1 MVRVIRSSLA
11 VLLPSVL
18 AACSSA
24 ETARLG
30 DLRLE
35 SGATLQDCRVTYRT
49 RGRLN
54 AERSNAVLVV
64 PWFQG
69 NSVQTALQVGPGKL
83 VDTSKF
89 FVILVDSLANGRASS
104 PSNSA
109 AQPGG
114 AFPAIT
120 IRDMVESQYQLV
132 TRTLGLRHL
141 HAVVGISMGGMQ
153 VFEWTI
159 AYPDLMTKAVS
170 IVGSPKAQPD
180 DIERWNGSL
189 AWLAHSPW
197 ARTRTRLSEFKPR
210 SALGEYRTDSDNQR
224 RQIQAIVG
232 HDVTRRFGGSMERTA
247 AAVRAELLVVGTLA
261 DREVNNRPALE
272 FARLAR
278 AEVLELDGRCGHQA
292 PSCERVTLWPAMAR
306 FLGR

>member
-1 MVRVIRSSLA
+1 MVPAVRSSLA
-11 VLLPSVL
+11 VLLPTML

-24 ETARLG
+24 DTARLG

-35 SGATLQDCRVTYRT
+35 NGATLRDCQVTYRT

-54 AERSNAVLVV
+54 ADRSNAVLVV

-69 NSVQTALQVGPGKL
+69 NSVQTSLQVGPGKL

-89 FVILVDSLANGRASS
+89 FVVLVDSLGNGSASS
-104 PSNSA
+104 PSTSA
-109 AQPGG
+109 AQPGS

-159 AYPDLMTKAVS
+159 AYPDFMTRAVS
-170 IVGSPKAQPD
+170 IVGSPKTQPD
-180 DIERWNGSL
+180 DVERWNGSI
-189 AWLAHSPW
+189 AWLAQPRW
-197 ARTRTRLSEFKPR
+197 ARTRSRLSELKPR
-210 SALGEYRTDSDNQR
+210 SALGEYRTDPDNQL

-232 HDVTRRFGGSMERTA
+232 HDITRRFGGSMERTA
-247 AAVRAELLVVGTLA
+247 AALRAELLVVGTLA
-261 DREVNNRPALE
+261 DREVNNRPAFEL
-272 FARLAR
+272 ARLAR

-292 PSCERVTLWPAMAR
+292 PSCERATLWPAMAR

>member
-1 MVRVIRSSLA
+1 MVRAVRSSLT
-11 VLLPSVL
+11 VLLPGML

-24 ETARLG
+24 DTARIG

-35 SGATLQDCRVTYRT
+35 SGAILQDCRVTYRT

-69 NSVQTALQVGPGKL
+69 NSVQLALQVGPGML

-89 FVILVDSLANGRASS
+89 FVILVDSLANGNASS
-104 PSNSA
+104 PSNSG
-109 AQPGG
+109 AQAGA

-120 IRDMVESQYQLV
+120 IRDIVESQHQLV

-153 VFEWTI
+153 VFEWTM
-159 AYPDLMTKAVS
+159 AYPDFMTKAVS
-170 IVGSPKAQPD
+170 IVGSPQTQPD
-180 DIERWNGSL
+180 DVERWKGAL
-189 AWLAHSPW
+189 EWLAQSRW
-197 ARTRTRLSEFKPR
+197 ARTRSRLSELKPR
-210 SALGEYRTDSDNQR
+210 SALGELRTDPDNQL

-232 HDVTRRFGGSMERTA
+232 HDITRRFDGSWERA
-247 AAVRAELLVVGTLA
+247 AAALRAQLLVVGTLA
-261 DREVNNRPALE
+261 DREVNNAPAFA
-272 FARLAR
+272 FARQAR

-292 PSCERVTLWPAMAR
+292 PSCERATLWPAMAR
-306 FLGR
+306 FLAR